1 VRTKIKQ
8 QRKKLGFT
16 QEQISSKLGYTRAKY
31 NRFEQGETVFT
42 SLKDVEKLLE
52 MLQIS
57 LFLTENEQKQGK

>member
-8 QRKKLGFT
+8 QRKKLGYT
-16 QEQISSKLGYTRAKY
+16 QEEMALKLGYTRAKY

-52 MLQIS
+52 MLEIS
-57 LFLTENEQKQGK
+57 LFLTENDQKSTN